1 MKGCTGKNVCNH
13 CNISK
18 FMVVNSL
25 QVHARVCGV
34 CVVCV
39 CVCVCVSKAVRP
51 SGDDFVNEQN

>member
-34 CVVCV
+34 CV
-39 CVCVCVSKAVRP
+39 CVSKAVRP